1 MKGYHMFCVVFQAF
15 LYVVVLDFVQVPCLK
30 KRLRMNYV
38 SIRTSVKDRVKKS
51 LRQKKFHL
59 TQNRAQWTENIWN
72 IFFFNL
78 LLRTSFSGISRT
90 FCFHKCVLLSL
101 TWGKLCIVNYIFSSA
116 HLLWLS
122 PDMLLLTFCWLSFIY
137 LWNHLSCL
145 LLM

>member
-1 MKGYHMFCVVFQAF
+1 MQMPGAKGCQRQETFQAF

-78 LLRTSFSGISRT
+78 LLRMWAGIST
-90 FCFHKCVLLSL
+90 LA
-101 TWGKLCIVNYIFSSA
+101 GPQQEA
-116 HLLWLS
+116 
-122 PDMLLLTFCWLSFIY
+122 IY
-137 LWNHLSCL
+137 MQPH
-145 LLM
+145 